1 MLHYQAEKE
10 EMRFEELVAWY
21 KENYLVNAKRPSTVQ
36 SELHVIRKHLMPY
49 FGRKKLG
56 ELSAPMITVIFR

>member
-49 FGRKKLG
+49 FGRKN
-56 ELSAPMITVIFR
+56 